1 MAGRGGGVAGGV
13 AAERRGDTLWLRL
26 DRPEKLNAIN
36 LELRDAL
43 WEALMLAGDDPTLR
57 AVVVEGSGERA
68 FSAGADI
75 SEFGTAPSLLAARE
89 ARLQR
94 DLWGLLGALDLP
106 LVAALHGIVF
116 GAGLE
121 LALACDLRV
130 AAADSLLALPEV
142 GLGYIP
148 SAGGTQLLPRRVPA
162 GEASRMIL
170 TGDPVDAERAHQLG
184 LVHAV
189 VPASELDEVAAA
201 WAARL
206 AAADPLAVRLTKRAV
221 LWGGDLPLAEGI
233 ALERRLAAAAASRR
247 RA

>member
-1 MAGRGGGVAGGV
+1 MASGVALD
-13 AAERRGDTLWLRL
+13 RRDDALWVRL

-43 WEALMLAGDDPTLR
+43 WEALTLVRDDPTLR
-57 AVVVEGSGERA
+57 VVVFEGAGERA

-75 SEFGTAPSLLAARE
+75 SEFGTAPSLLDARAARL
-89 ARLQR
+89 RR
-94 DLWGLLGALDLP
+94 DIWGLLGALDLP
-106 LVAALHGIVF
+106 LVAALHGVVF

-130 AAADSLLALPEV
+130 AAEDALLALPEV

-148 SAGGTQLLPRRVPA
+148 SAGGTQLLPRHLPA
-162 GEASRMIL
+162 GEAARMIL
-170 TGDPVDAERAHQLG
+170 TGDPIDAERAYALG

-189 VPASELDEVAAA
+189 VSPAELAEAAGV

-206 AAADPLAVRLTKRAV
+206 ATADPLALRLTKRAV
-221 LWGGDLPLAEGI
+221 LSGSNLPLGEGI
-233 ALERRLAAAAASRR
+233 ALERRLAAVASATSPRR
-247 RA
+247 GP

>member
-1 MAGRGGGVAGGV
+1 MASGVALDRPDD
-13 AAERRGDTLWLRL
+13 ALWVRL

-43 WEALMLAGDDPTLR
+43 WEALTLVRDDPTLR
-57 AVVVEGSGERA
+57 VVVFEGAGERA

-75 SEFGTAPSLLAARE
+75 SEFGTAPSLLDARAARL
-89 ARLQR
+89 RR
-94 DLWGLLGALDLP
+94 DIWGLLGALDLP
-106 LVAALHGIVF
+106 LVAALHGVVF

-130 AAADSLLALPEV
+130 AAEDALLALPEV

-148 SAGGTQLLPRRVPA
+148 SAGGTQLLPRHLPA
-162 GEASRMIL
+162 GEAARMIL
-170 TGDPVDAERAHQLG
+170 TGDPIDAERAYALG

-189 VPASELDEVAAA
+189 VSPAELAEAAGV

-206 AAADPLAVRLTKRAV
+206 ATADPLALRLTKRAV
-221 LWGGDLPLAEGI
+221 LSGSDLPLGEGI
-233 ALERRLAAAAASRR
+233 ALERRLAAVASATSPRR
-247 RA
+247 GP

>member
-1 MAGRGGGVAGGV
+1 MASGVALD
-13 AAERRGDTLWLRL
+13 RRDDALWVRL

-43 WEALMLAGDDPTLR
+43 WEALTLVRDDPTLR
-57 AVVVEGSGERA
+57 VVVFEGAGERA

-75 SEFGTAPSLLAARE
+75 SEFGTAPSLLDARAARL
-89 ARLQR
+89 RR
-94 DLWGLLGALDLP
+94 DIWGLLGALDLP
-106 LVAALHGIVF
+106 LVAALHGVVF

-130 AAADSLLALPEV
+130 AAEDALLALPEV

-148 SAGGTQLLPRRVPA
+148 SAGGTQLLPRHLPA
-162 GEASRMIL
+162 GEAARMIL
-170 TGDPVDAERAHQLG
+170 TGDPIDAERAYALG

-189 VPASELDEVAAA
+189 VSPAELAETAGV

-206 AAADPLAVRLTKRAV
+206 ATADPLALRLTKRAV
-221 LWGGDLPLAEGI
+221 LSGSDLPLGEGI
-233 ALERRLAAAAASRR
+233 ALERRLAAVASATSPRR
-247 RA
+247 GP

>member
-1 MAGRGGGVAGGV
+1 MASGLVL
-13 AAERRGDTLWLRL
+13 ERRGESLWLRL

-36 LELRDAL
+36 VELRDAL
-43 WEALMLAGDDPTLR
+43 WEALTLVRDDRTLR
-57 AVVVEGSGERA
+57 VVVFEGAGERA

-75 SEFGTAPSLLAARE
+75 SEFGTAPSLLAARD
-89 ARLQR
+89 ARLRR

-106 LVAALHGIVF
+106 LVAALRGIVF

-130 AAADSLLALPEV
+130 ATADALLALPEV

-148 SAGGTQLLPRRVPA
+148 SAGGTQLLPRRLPA
-162 GEASRMIL
+162 GEAARMIL
-170 TGDPVDAERAHQLG
+170 TGDPMDAARAHELG

-189 VPASELDEVAAA
+189 VSAAELEAVAGA

-206 AAADPLAVRLTKRAV
+206 AAFDPLVLGLTKRAV
-221 LWGGDLPLAEGI
+221 HRGGELPLSEGM
-233 ALERRLAAAAASRR
+233 ALERRLAAVAQATARSGG
-247 RA
+247 A

>member
-1 MAGRGGGVAGGV
+1 MASGVALD
-13 AAERRGDTLWLRL
+13 RRDDALWVRL

-43 WEALMLAGDDPTLR
+43 WEALTLVRDDPTLR
-57 AVVVEGSGERA
+57 VVVFEGAGERA

-75 SEFGTAPSLLAARE
+75 SEFGTAPSLLDARAARL
-89 ARLQR
+89 RR
-94 DLWGLLGALDLP
+94 DIWGLLGALDLP
-106 LVAALHGIVF
+106 LVAALHGVVF

-130 AAADSLLALPEV
+130 AAEDALLALPEV

-148 SAGGTQLLPRRVPA
+148 SAGGTQLLPRHLPA
-162 GEASRMIL
+162 GEAARMIL
-170 TGDPVDAERAHQLG
+170 TGDPIGAERAYALG

-189 VPASELDEVAAA
+189 VSPAELAEAAGV

-206 AAADPLAVRLTKRAV
+206 AAADPLALRLTKRAV
-221 LWGGDLPLAEGI
+221 LSGSDLPLGEGI
-233 ALERRLAAAAASRR
+233 ALERRLAAVASATSPRR
-247 RA
+247 GP